1 MDIIVLILKNFKFC
15 FKMTYKETNLYIRKE
30 LSAYYSE
37 NEIIGLSKI
46 IFSDVFKLSSI
57 NLLMLENNDFND
69 ENFIILKKIID
80 RLKNYEPIQY
90 IIGFTEFFNLK
101 FYVNENV
108 LIPRQETEE
117 LVNLIIE
124 ENKNKENLNILDI
137 GTGSACIAISLA
149 KNISNSKVSAID
161 VSEDAIDIA
170 KKNALL
176 NDVQV
181 AFIQADMLKSN
192 GLENIANFDIIVSN
206 PPYVTNSEKEFMD
219 KNVLNF
225 EPKLALFVDDDNPL
239 IFYKKITEFASK
251 HLNKK
256 GKLYFEI
263 NEQFG
268 SETKELLQNYNF
280 KNIEIIKDINGKN
293 RIVRGNL

>member
-1 MDIIVLILKNFKFC
+1 
-15 FKMTYKETNLYIRKE
+15 MTYREANIYIRKE

-57 NLLMLENNDFND
+57 DLLMKTNDIFDDESFIVLE
-69 ENFIILKKIID
+69 KIIA
-80 RLKNYEPIQY
+80 RLKRNEPIQY

-101 FYVNENV
+101 FYVNKNV

-117 LVNLIIE
+117 LVNLIIK
-124 ENKNKENLNILDI
+124 ENKNKENIQILDI

-149 KNISNSKVSAID
+149 KNILNSQVSAID
-161 VSEDAIDIA
+161 ISEDVIEVA
-170 KKNALL
+170 KKNASL
-176 NDVQV
+176 NNVQV
-181 AFIQADMLKSN
+181 AFIQHDILKN
-192 GLENIANFDIIVSN
+192 KKHKNIEKYNVIVSN
-206 PPYVTNSEKEFMD
+206 PPYVTNSEKELMD
-219 KNVLNF
+219 KNVLDF
-225 EPKLALFVDDDNPL
+225 EPSLALFVDDNNPL
-239 IFYKKITEFASK
+239 VFYKKITEFASK

-268 SETKELLQNYNF
+268 FETKELLQSYKF
-280 KNIEIIKDINGKN
+280 KNVAIIKDINGKD
-293 RIVRGNL
+293 RIVKGNL